1 MVEQVK
7 VELQEIQVL
16 EQEEV
21 EELPLQEVMVLQ
33 LKVEQEEQDLQIVL
47 QTHQFLIQVVEEE
60 ELIE

>member
-1 MVEQVK
+1 MEDQVK
-7 VELQEIQVL
+7 VELQEVQVS

-33 LKVEQEEQDLQIVL
+33 LKEEQEEQDLQIVL
-47 QTHQFLIQVVEEE
+47 QTHQFLIQVVEVE

>member
-1 MVEQVK
+1 MEEQVK
-7 VELQEIQVL
+7 VELQELQVL

-47 QTHQFLIQVVEEE
+47 QIHLFLIQVVEAE